1 MKKILALVL
10 AVLMAAT
17 LVACTASENNNSGNA
32 AAVYETVDLAA
43 VADSLYEGIAED
55 NRPFVMSTPLTA
67 EDFEFF
73 AFIPFEEGFEA
84 VVNEPMMGSIAHSI
98 VLVKCDTPEKAEEVA
113 NAMKENCNPRKWVCV
128 EADIVTAATNGNIA
142 MLLMTTTEGG
152 MSETITGNFAALH
165 ADKIA
170 SLKSEVIED
179 EPAFGEEF
187 PVEGEVEAEG
197 EDVVFEYEDVDVG
210 DAPAAMPEEGEF
222 ADVMPAL

>member
-1 MKKILALVL
+1 
-10 AVLMAAT
+10 
-17 LVACTASENNNSGNA
+17 
-32 AAVYETVDLAA
+32 
-43 VADSLYEGIAED
+43 
-55 NRPFVMSTPLTA
+55 
-67 EDFEFF
+67 
-73 AFIPFEEGFEA
+73 
-84 VVNEPMMGSIAHSI
+84 
-98 VLVKCDTPEKAEEVA
+98 
-113 NAMKENCNPRKWVCV
+113 MKENCNPRKWVCV

-152 MSETITGNFAALH
+152 MSETITGNFAALD

-187 PVEGEVEAEG
+187 PVEGKVEAEG

-210 DAPAAMPEEGEF
+210 DAPAAMPEEGEI

>member
-67 EDFEFF
+67 EDFDFF
-73 AFIPFEEGFEA
+73 AFFPFEEGFEA

-152 MSETITGNFAALH
+152 MSETITGNFAALD

-187 PVEGEVEAEG
+187 PVVGEVEAEG

-210 DAPAAMPEEGEF
+210 DAPAAMPEEGEI